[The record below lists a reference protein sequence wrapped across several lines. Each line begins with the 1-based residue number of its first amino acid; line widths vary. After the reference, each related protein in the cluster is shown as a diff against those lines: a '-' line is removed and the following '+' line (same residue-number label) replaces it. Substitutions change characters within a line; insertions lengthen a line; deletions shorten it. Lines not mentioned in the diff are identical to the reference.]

1 MINSTKLKRFITG
14 SLIITA
20 SQFITVSAS
29 ATGSIFNALANGTT
43 VKSCQSCHNGASGSE
58 SKGNLIKPTYSAAF
72 NLDKTGLTRLK
83 NVINGC
89 TGGQT
94 LNSSTFV
101 CTATPV
107 VTPPAVTPP
116 AVTPP
121 AVTPPVVTPPV
132 VTTPVVTPPVVTTN
146 VIPGPTNADD
156 DDNDDEDEDDHD
168 SNHHGKSDKHQ
179 KHHTHSGSVG
189 KNSSGAAKT
198 DSYEVT
204 CAKGTKSL
212 AVSVMDLNPPK
223 DPLISIQAFKGR
235 RSSPLSIDKIDG
247 DANYSRSETLS
258 AGAGTYTINVN
269 KGSSKVK
276 GSEAYTAKFSCQN
289 TKGSA
294 TSSKLKKLKD
304 Q

>member
-20 SQFITVSAS
+20 SQFITINAS
-29 ATGSIFNALANGTT
+29 ATGSIFGALANGTT

-58 SKGNLIKPTYSAAF
+58 SKGNLKPNYSAAF

-94 LNSSTFV
+94 LNPSTFV
-101 CTATPV
+101 CATAPV
-107 VTPPAVTPP
+107 VPA
-116 AVTPP
+116 
-121 AVTPPVVTPPV
+121 PVVPAPA
-132 VTTPVVTPPVVTTN
+132 VTTN

-156 DDNDDEDEDDHD
+156 DDDDEDEDNHD
-168 SNHHGKSDKHQ
+168 SNHDGKSDKHQ

-189 KNSSGAAKT
+189 KTTSGAAKT
-198 DSYEVT
+198 DSYQVT

-212 AVSVMDLNPPK
+212 DVSVMDLYPRKAPS
-223 DPLISIQAFKGR
+223 ISIQAFKGK
-235 RSSPLSIDKIDG
+235 RSSPLSIDKVDD
-247 DANYSRSETLS
+247 DARYSNTETLH

-269 KGSSKVK
+269 KSSSKVK
-276 GSEAYTAKFSCQN
+276 GPEAYTAKFNCQS
-289 TKGSA
+289 TKGSS

>member
-29 ATGSIFNALANGTT
+29 ATGSIYNALANGTT

-58 SKGNLIKPTYSAAF
+58 SKGNLKPNYSAAF

-94 LNSSTFV
+94 LNPSTFV
-101 CTATPV
+101 CATAPV
-107 VTPPAVTPP
+107 VPA
-116 AVTPP
+116 
-121 AVTPPVVTPPV
+121 PVVPAPV
-132 VTTPVVTPPVVTTN
+132 VPAPVVPAPVVPAPAVTTN

-156 DDNDDEDEDDHD
+156 DDDDDEDEDNHD
-168 SNHHGKSDKHQ
+168 SNHDGKSDKHQ

-189 KNSSGAAKT
+189 KTTSGAAKT

-212 AVSVMDLNPPK
+212 DVSVMDLYPRKAPS
-223 DPLISIQAFKGR
+223 ISIQAFKGK
-235 RSSPLSIDKIDG
+235 RSSPLSIDKVDD
-247 DANYSRSETLS
+247 DARYSNTETLH

-269 KGSSKVK
+269 KSSSKVK
-276 GSEAYTAKFSCQN
+276 GPEAYTAKFNCQS
-289 TKGSA
+289 TKGSS

>member
-20 SQFITVSAS
+20 SQFITINAS
-29 ATGSIFNALANGTT
+29 ATGSIFGALANGTT

-58 SKGNLIKPTYSAAF
+58 SKGNLKPNYSAAF

-94 LNSSTFV
+94 LNPSTFV
-101 CTATPV
+101 CATAPV
-107 VTPPAVTPP
+107 VPA
-116 AVTPP
+116 
-121 AVTPPVVTPPV
+121 PVVPAPA
-132 VTTPVVTPPVVTTN
+132 VTTN

-156 DDNDDEDEDDHD
+156 DDDEDEDNHD

-189 KNSSGAAKT
+189 KTTSGAAKT

-212 AVSVMDLNPPK
+212 DVSVMDLYPRKAPS
-223 DPLISIQAFKGR
+223 ISIQAFKGK
-235 RSSPLSIDKIDG
+235 RSSPLSIDKVDD
-247 DANYSRSETLS
+247 DARYSNTETLH

-269 KGSSKVK
+269 KSSSKVK
-276 GSEAYTAKFSCQN
+276 GPEAYTAKFNCQS
-289 TKGSA
+289 TKGSS

>member
-29 ATGSIFNALANGTT
+29 ATGSIYNALANGTT

-94 LNSSTFV
+94 LNTLTFV

-107 VTPPAVTPP
+107 VTPPAVIPP
-116 AVTPP
+116 AVIPP
-121 AVTPPVVTPPV
+121 AVIPPAVIPPVVTPSV
-132 VTTPVVTPPVVTTN
+132 VTTPVVTTN
-146 VIPGPTNADD
+146 VTPGPTNADD
-156 DDNDDEDEDDHD
+156 DDDENEDDHDHD
-168 SNHHGKSDKHQ
+168 SNHHGESDKHQ
-179 KHHTHSGSVG
+179 KHHSHSGSVG

-204 CAKGTKSL
+204 CAKGTNSL
-212 AVSVMDLNPPK
+212 AVSVMDLYPRKAPS
-223 DPLISIQAFKGR
+223 ISIQAFKGKK
-235 RSSPLSIDKIDG
+235 SSPLSIDKVDG
-247 DANYSRSETLS
+247 DANYSRSEILS

-289 TKGSA
+289 TKGTTA
-294 TSSKLKKLKD
+294 SSKLKPVKD